1 MTGFKLFSKSKQI
14 KLHNGYRLSQSD
26 DLKIPFASNSR
37 FSLYCIHYEGF
48 PNEFTR
54 QASGQGSSEYID
66 RIGHEEGSTESIDSE
81 DDDIKSFYT
90 SLGANSQS
98 ASNSVITNVQS
109 KKTRPGQFNI
119 DKALDM
125 VKNVLATDFSS
136 ACHPGCSIS
145 LNSALELLCYTDEND
160 GISVKMKDLV
170 LQISKDFTV
179 LKIRLYQTS
188 NTIQRCTNLIKPM
201 AEIASQLDENKQ
213 KFLKLDSVEATI
225 QRSII

>member
-1 MTGFKLFSKSKQI
+1 MILKS
-14 KLHNGYRLSQSD
+14 LLLLTVGSH
-26 DLKIPFASNSR
+26 
-37 FSLYCIHYEGF
+37 CIVSIMKDSS
-48 PNEFTR
+48 NEFTR
-54 QASGQGSSEYID
+54 QASGQGSSESID
-66 RIGHEEGSTESIDSE
+66 RIGHEEGSSESIDSE

-179 LKIRLYQTS
+179 LKIRFYQTS

-201 AEIASQLDENKQ
+201 AEIASQLDENKK

-225 QRSII
+225 QRSIIEAETQSWKEYLWS